1 MYISDWVL
9 HQFTCAVSL
18 KPWQSI
24 VLDKGYVSSI
34 LLDVFIKII
43 FFLQKK
49 YENSSSDQTFI
60 QQPLAHH
67 NIDITTNI
75 VDEAEEH

>member
-1 MYISDWVL
+1 MKIPQV
-9 HQFTCAVSL
+9 
-18 KPWQSI
+18 
-24 VLDKGYVSSI
+24 
-34 LLDVFIKII
+34 IK
-43 FFLQKK
+43 L
-49 YENSSSDQTFI
+49 FI